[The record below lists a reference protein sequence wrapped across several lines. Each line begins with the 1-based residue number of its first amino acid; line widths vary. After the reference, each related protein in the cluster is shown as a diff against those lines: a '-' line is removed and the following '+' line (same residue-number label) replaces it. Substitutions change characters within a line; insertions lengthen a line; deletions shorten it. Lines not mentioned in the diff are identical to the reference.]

1 MIRAFLEAEALDR
14 LSATVRANAALDWLL
29 TPNPLLANE
38 RPAGLLLAGRGREV
52 LGAIDQLAEGVFV

>member
-14 LSATVRANAALDWLL
+14 LSATLRADAALDWLFM
-29 TPNPLLANE
+29 PNPLLANE
-38 RPAGLLLAGRGREV
+38 KPADLLRAGRRREV